1 MTESSATPLRRW
13 RYGVHPGAVGLQ
25 VRSLGRVDLPIG
37 EALRI
42 EMVNADPGAEAVVHV
57 QYYIC
62 TDAGGWALWVS
73 CVRADLA
80 GREAFLHTL
89 TPQFMGES

>member
-1 MTESSATPLRRW
+1 
-13 RYGVHPGAVGLQ
+13 VGTQ
-25 VRSLGRVDLPIG
+25 IRSLGRVDLPIG

-42 EMVNADPGAEAVVHV
+42 ETVDADPGAEDVVNV

-73 CVRADLA
+73 CARAELA

-89 TPQFMGES
+89 TPQFMGEA